1 MTKPNFDAMTRQE
14 LRAYLL
20 QHREDQDAVHAMAL
34 RIDADPNAI
43 TISSDE
49 DLTPH
54 IRRVVEREKAK
65 KLQDQ

>member
-1 MTKPNFDAMTRQE
+1 MTQPNFDAMTRKE

-20 QHREDQDAVHAMAL
+20 KHRDDQDAVHAMAL